1 MMEASTPSF
10 PSSLHPTHRPRPSS
24 CWFKDAGA
32 HQYLWTTSH
41 THTPLHH
48 FAQKPE
54 IASSWEWSRSRRTE
68 GKQSAFYAHSGAHF
82 PAESALRGSSGP
94 PRPIKK
100 KKKDLQLSDTNSLQ
114 TRNNR
119 TPSVSTLHQLYWRR
133 WWRWWCPSP
142 ALRILS
148 AQQPEQR
155 NPERSR
161 ERSGSRTR
169 RGQESRAAGLTS
181 RCPWSR
187 RWRPGR
193 RWAGPAGYCRD
204 SQPCFRPCK
213 HPAAADGERLGVRL
227 QEDDSSRRRRRRWL
241 VETKRGARCPRGPSA
256 GTPAGQLS
264 DGS

>member
-100 KKKDLQLSDTNSLQ
+100 KKRPAALWHKLSADPKQPHPLRLYFTPAVLTTMMKVVVPQSCPAHPQ
-114 TRNNR
+114 RATTRTTKPREEPWEEREQNQER
-119 TPSVSTLHQLYWRR
+119 TGEQGRGTHQSVSVV
-133 WWRWWCPSP
+133 S
-142 ALRILS
+142 S
-148 AQQPEQR
+148 M
-155 NPERSR
+155 
-161 ERSGSRTR
+161 
-169 RGQESRAAGLTS
+169 TS
-181 RCPWSR
+181 W
-187 RWRPGR
+187 
-193 RWAGPAGYCRD
+193 
-204 SQPCFRPCK
+204 
-213 HPAAADGERLGVRL
+213 
-227 QEDDSSRRRRRRWL
+227 
-241 VETKRGARCPRGPSA
+241 
-256 GTPAGQLS
+256 
-264 DGS
+264 